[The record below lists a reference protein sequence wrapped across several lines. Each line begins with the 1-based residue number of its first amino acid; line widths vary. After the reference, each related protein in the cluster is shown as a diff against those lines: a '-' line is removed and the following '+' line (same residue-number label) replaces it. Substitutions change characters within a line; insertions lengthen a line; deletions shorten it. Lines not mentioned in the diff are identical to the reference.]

1 MSSLGRV
8 RETAIG
14 NRVPESSTHFRIT
27 TKNRAGEQSQDQ
39 LDLPGA
45 DGGKDDYQEEL
56 EQ

>member
-1 MSSLGRV
+1 MSSVGRV